1 MKRSRPR
8 SNIQPR
14 TVRKLWTWFIAVLA
28 ATVVA
33 ELPIE
38 RHAYFGIDGVFG
50 FYAWFGFLSCVALIV
65 FAKLFGALLKRQDS
79 YYDR

>member
-14 TVRKLWTWFIAVLA
+14 TVRKLWAWFIAVLA

-33 ELPIE
+33 EWLIE

-50 FYAWFGFLSCVALIV
+50 FYAWYGFLSCVGLIV
-65 FAKLFGALLKRQDS
+65 VAKLLGALLKRNDN
-79 YYDR
+79 YYEH